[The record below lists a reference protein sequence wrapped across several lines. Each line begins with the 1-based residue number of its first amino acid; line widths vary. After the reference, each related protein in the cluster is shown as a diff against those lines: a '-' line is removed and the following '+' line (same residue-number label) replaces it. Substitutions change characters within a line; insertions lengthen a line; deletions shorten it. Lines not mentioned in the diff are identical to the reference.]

1 METNKVKKGT
11 NMEKR
16 EKSLLHT
23 VYTKISKYKST
34 LTQSRYFDYIVN
46 TTYTYDTKTKE
57 KYIRYSHNMPRKI
70 QEYYR
75 EKSNKTEIKIHLQK
89 WCDFLKIKQNEIQ
102 KEVIEVLNA
111 NGHKD
116 IAEKLQ
122 ELAGQKPAKDTEF
135 YYQLFRYCIL
145 GEYDE
150 ENDSATDND
159 RALMEFNENILM
171 QYGISGNTGKNVIM
185 QIARSGTDNPYI
197 LFEAAEIEYMKKY
210 NTKSETDD
218 IENCLDRAYE
228 YYKRASDI
236 GFPLADWSLGYLAQK
251 CVEKAWHVKAY
262 ENMTD
267 EEKIR
272 EAVDCY
278 LKAEKEGCSKAFN
291 SLGNIVAH
299 SNIKPEW
306 KHGLKSA
313 KDYYYQAAIR
323 NNVFGMF
330 NYAKTLEAE
339 LREEI
344 KRTTYPN
351 HDKAIAVK
359 GKEMLDYFKKSA
371 DLGHPNACYRYALYY
386 GHLIDEKTAITNEIQ
401 LVKKNKVLAIKYLEK
416 AIKYHDYELYYDA
429 CLFLAEYIIRDKR
442 LFFHEEAERKRA
454 IQYINMV
461 EENLIEPGKA
471 NKRQKEQVAKLKKLI
486 AINNVG

>member
-1 METNKVKKGT
+1 METNKVNKGT

-23 VYTKISKYKST
+23 FYTEISKYKRT

-57 KYIRYSHNMPRKI
+57 KYIRYSQNMPRKI

-75 EKSNKTEIKIHLQK
+75 EKSNKTKIKTHLQK
-89 WCDFLKIKQNEIQ
+89 WCDFLKVNRNEIQ
-102 KEVIEVLNA
+102 KKVIEILYE

-122 ELAGQKPAKDTEF
+122 ELARQKPAVDAEF
-135 YYQLFRYCIL
+135 YYQLFRYCLL
-145 GEYDE
+145 GEYDKGSDVTA
-150 ENDSATDND
+150 DSD
-159 RALMEFNENILM
+159 RALMEFNESILM
-171 QYGISGNTGKNVIM
+171 QYGISGNTGKTVIM
-185 QIARSGTDNPYI
+185 QIAGSGTDNPYI

-210 NTKSETDD
+210 NTKGEADD

-251 CVEKAWHVKAY
+251 CFEKAWHVKAY
-262 ENMTD
+262 ENMSG

-272 EAVDCY
+272 LAVDYY

-299 SNIKPEW
+299 SNIKPEV

-339 LREEI
+339 LKEEI
-344 KRTTYPN
+344 KKTKYPN
-351 HDKAIAVK
+351 HDKAIEVK
-359 GKEMLDYFKKSA
+359 GREMLDYFKKSA

-386 GHLIDEKTAITNEIQ
+386 GHLIDEKTAITNEVQ
-401 LVKKNKVLAIKYLEK
+401 LVKEDKVLTIKYLEK
-416 AIKYHDYELYYDA
+416 AIKYHDYAPYYDA
-429 CLFLAEYIIRDKR
+429 CLFLAEYIIRNKR
-442 LFFHEEAERKRA
+442 LFFHEEAEWRRA
-454 IQYINMV
+454 IQYIDMV
-461 EENLIEPGKA
+461 EENLIKPGKA
-471 NKRQKEQVAKLKKLI
+471 NKRQKELTVRLKKMI
-486 AINNVG
+486 AINDVG